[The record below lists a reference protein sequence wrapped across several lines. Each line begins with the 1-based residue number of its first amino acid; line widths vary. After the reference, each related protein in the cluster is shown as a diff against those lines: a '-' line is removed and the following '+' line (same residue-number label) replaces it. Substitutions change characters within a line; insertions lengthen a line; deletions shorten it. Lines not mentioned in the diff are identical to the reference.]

1 MAFDP
6 QGIRFLLHARKR
18 GVAFAE
24 VATLGR
30 QSLLASRAGLAALVP
45 HFPPH
50 EPAQREAVLGA
61 AGGFAEPL
69 LQLLGART
77 ITSFDVSDFEG
88 ATVRHDFN
96 RPLPDGHDARYDTV
110 IDAGSLEHV
119 FQFPVAMANLMRL
132 VKPGGH
138 LLIITP
144 TNHFSGHGFYQF
156 SPELFWRVLAP
167 ENGFQVERMLATELF
182 PDSFWYEV
190 PDPAAVRGRV
200 IINSACETYLC
211 VLAVRTRVCPIFA
224 SLPQQ
229 SDYSA
234 LWQGS
239 PTPGGPAVPPAAD
252 VANSLGAKLRRH
264 LHHRLLKYLRFRG
277 HDREMMLRS
286 PVFRRVELP

>member
-18 GVAFAE
+18 GVAFGE

-30 QSLLASRAGLAALVP
+30 QTLLASRAELAALAP
-45 HFPPH
+45 DFPPH
-50 EPAQREAVLGA
+50 EPAQRETVLAA

-69 LQLLGART
+69 LRLLGARA

-96 RPLPDGHDARYDTV
+96 LPLPEDHDARFDTV

-138 LLIITP
+138 LVLITP
-144 TNHFSGHGFYQF
+144 TNHFSGHGFFQF
-156 SPELFWRVLAP
+156 SPELFYRVLAP
-167 ENGFQVERMLATELF
+167 ENGFQVQAMLATELF
-182 PDSFWYEV
+182 PDSFWYAV

-200 IINSACETYLC
+200 IINSCCETYLC

-224 SLPQQ
+224 SPPQQ

-239 PTPGGPAVPPAAD
+239 GAGGPAVPPAAH
-252 VANSLGAKLRRH
+252 VAYGLLAKLRRH
-264 LHHRLLKYLRFRG
+264 LKHRLLKYLRFGGR
-277 HDREMMLRS
+277 DREMMLRS
-286 PVFRRVELP
+286 PVFRRVEMP

>member
-1 MAFDP
+1 MAFDTR
-6 QGIRFLLHARKR
+6 GIRFLLHARKR
-18 GVAFAE
+18 GVAFGE

-30 QSLLASRAGLAALVP
+30 QTLLASRAELAALVP
-45 HFPPH
+45 DFPMH
-50 EPAQREAVLGA
+50 EPAQSEAVLAA

-69 LQLLGART
+69 LRLLGARS

-96 RPLPDGHDARYDTV
+96 LPLPEGHDAHFDTV

-138 LLIITP
+138 LILITP

-156 SPELFWRVLAP
+156 SPELFYRVLAP
-167 ENGFQVERMLATELF
+167 ENGFQVEAMLATELF

-200 IINSACETYLC
+200 IINSCCETYLC
-211 VLAVRTRVCPIFA
+211 VLAVRTRVCPVFA
-224 SLPQQ
+224 SPPQQ

-234 LWQGS
+234 LWQQGGA
-239 PTPGGPAVPPAAD
+239 GGPAVPPAAQ
-252 VANSLGAKLRRH
+252 VANGLPAKLRRH
-264 LHHRLLKYLRFRG
+264 LKHRLLKYLRFGGR
-277 HDREMMLRS
+277 DREMMLRS
-286 PVFRRVELP
+286 PVFRRVQIP

>member
-18 GVAFAE
+18 GVSFGE

-30 QSLLASRAGLAALVP
+30 QTLLASRDELTALAP
-45 HFPPH
+45 DFPTH
-50 EPAQREAVLGA
+50 EPAQREVVLAA

-69 LQLLGART
+69 LRLLGARS

-96 RPLPDGHDARYDTV
+96 LPLPEGHDARFDAV

-119 FQFPVAMANLMRL
+119 FQFPVAMGNLMRL

-138 LLIITP
+138 LILITP

-156 SPELFWRVLAP
+156 SPELFYRVLAP
-167 ENGFQVERMLATELF
+167 ENGFEVQTMLATELF

-190 PDPAAVRGRV
+190 PDPSAVRGRV
-200 IINSACETYLC
+200 SMNSYCETYLC
-211 VLAVRTRVCPIFA
+211 VLAVRTRACPIFA
-224 SLPQQ
+224 ALPQQ
-229 SDYSA
+229 SDYA
-234 LWQGS
+234 VLWQSSGV
-239 PTPGGPAVPPAAD
+239 GARAVPPAAQ
-252 VANSLGAKLRRH
+252 VANGLSAKLRRH
-264 LHHRLLKYLRFRG
+264 LKHRLLKYLRFGGR
-277 HDREMMLRS
+277 DREMMMRS
-286 PVFRRVELP
+286 PVFRRVQIP